1 MTSHWYTSEREY
13 YAHEQEMELRE
24 QALGRH
30 QRQQGELFPECP
42 NCGSS
47 SGTPVM
53 FSYGISS
60 ENGYDDAGEGCTEC
74 LGGNN

>member
-1 MTSHWYTSEREY
+1 MQPNSIQEWQERE
-13 YAHEQEMELRE
+13 EQMERRE
-24 QALGRH
+24 QALARH
-30 QRQQGELFPECP
+30 QRQQDELFPECP

-60 ENGYDDAGEGCTEC
+60 ETGYNDAGEGCTEC
-74 LGGNN
+74 LGGNA